1 MTDALVPA
9 RWRHDLKNQLGIV
22 LGFSE
27 LLLNELD
34 PASAHRS
41 DIEEIHTAA
50 QRALDLMA
58 TLPGE
63 NVENVENAEGAERGV
78 DGVEH
83 GHHGAVSGEDVT

>member
-1 MTDALVPA
+1 MADASVLA

-34 PASAHRS
+34 PASAQRA
-41 DIEEIHTAA
+41 DIGEIHVAA
-50 QRALDLMA
+50 QRALELLA

-63 NVENVENAEGAERGV
+63 VVENVERI
-78 DGVEH
+78 DL
-83 GHHGAVSGEDVT
+83 GHRKAVSGEDAT

>member
-1 MTDALVPA
+1 MTDAPVPA

-34 PASAHRS
+34 RTSVHRA

-50 QRALDLMA
+50 KRALDLMTA
-58 TLPGE
+58 LPGE
-63 NVENVENAEGAERGV
+63 HVEHVENV
-78 DGVEH
+78 DI
-83 GHHGAVSGEDVT
+83 SGGDAT